1 MSAIGFGAMTGT
13 ILLSA
18 LSDRIGRKPVMVIS
32 SIGALIFLVLL
43 SSTGPSVNRLFFYLF
58 AVHFF
63 NNALITMTVGPIAAE
78 TVPPRLM
85 ATASG
90 VVIATGELLG
100 GGLAPILGGLVA
112 ERFGIEH
119 ILRLPILMMTI
130 GVVLCFALRETRPN
144 STQVPLSQESVS

>member
-13 ILLSA
+13 IVLSA
-18 LSDRIGRKPVMVIS
+18 LSDRIGRKPVMVMS
-32 SIGALIFLVLL
+32 SIGALLCLALL
-43 SSTGPSVNRLFFYLF
+43 SSTGASVNRLFTCLF

-63 NNALITMTVGPIAAE
+63 NNALITMTVGPMAAE
-78 TVPPRLM
+78 TVPSRLM

-100 GGLAPILGGLVA
+100 GGLAPVLGGLVA

-119 ILRLPILMMTI
+119 ILRLPILMMAI
-130 GVVLCFALRETRPN
+130 GVLLCFALRETRHN
-144 STQVPLSQESVS
+144 SKQVALLQESAS